1 MIVLDTTVLVYAVGT
16 EHAYRGPCQD
26 LIAAVTEGAVHA
38 TTTAEVIQEFC
49 HIRSRRR
56 SPSDAVV
63 LAQDFAELLSP
74 LQAVDEQRLS
84 SGLDLFATQ
93 PSLGSFDAVLAAVAR
108 ETGATSLVSA
118 DRAFSGIPRLRHVL
132 PDRAGVA
139 GLLD

>member
-1 MIVLDTTVLVYAVGT
+1 M
-16 EHAYRGPCQD
+16 
-26 LIAAVTEGAVHA
+26 
-38 TTTAEVIQEFC
+38 
-49 HIRSRRR
+49 
-56 SPSDAVV
+56 V

-108 ETGATSLVSA
+108 ETGATALVSA

-139 GLLD
+139 GPLE